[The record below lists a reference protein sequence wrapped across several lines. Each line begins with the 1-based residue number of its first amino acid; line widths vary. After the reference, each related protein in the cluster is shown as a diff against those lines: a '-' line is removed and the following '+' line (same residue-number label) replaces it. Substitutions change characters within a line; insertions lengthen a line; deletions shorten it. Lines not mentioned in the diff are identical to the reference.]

1 MGEKRSASDLDELQ
15 ATKKAY
21 REPSA
26 TSVTSE
32 VVILNNN
39 NNNNDGYEDSAIK
52 GLLDMAAGGE
62 SDLKSGEPTVSNFS
76 KIPSQ
81 QHFSMVLLSI
91 SLNFPIPIHGINLH
105 GTTRS
110 FLSKVINLA
119 LMRVQKNSKRKLKV

>member
-26 TSVTSE
+26 TSVTAE
-32 VVILNNN
+32 VVILNN

-76 KIPSQ
+76 
-81 QHFSMVLLSI
+81 
-91 SLNFPIPIHGINLH
+91 IN
-105 GTTRS
+105 T
-110 FLSKVINLA
+110 
-119 LMRVQKNSKRKLKV
+119 